1 MIIARTIADVREHVV
16 QLRAGGRRVALVP
29 TMGALHDGHLRLCDV
44 AREHADTVVLSIFV
58 NPLQFAPTE
67 DFERYP
73 RDLERDARL
82 VEQRGVELIFAP
94 DGSEIYPHGTA
105 QVRVHAPSMSD
116 VLCGRFRPGHFE
128 GVLTVV
134 AKLFN
139 IVEPDSAVFGQKD
152 LQQSVLIRR
161 MTQDLDFD
169 IEILVGPIVR
179 EPDGLAMSS
188 RNAYLSAAERRSALS
203 LYRSLQAAQQAF
215 DRGVSAPDGIV
226 AAAAATL
233 NAEAGVDT
241 QYVEVV
247 DPESLETPERVKPGD
262 AVAVAAHVGGTR
274 LIDNHV
280 LVGR

>member
-1 MIIARTIADVREHVV
+1 VIIVHSVAELREHVA
-16 QLRAGGRRVALVP
+16 RARADGRRIGLVP
-29 TMGALHDGHLRLCDV
+29 TMGALHEGHLQLCDI
-44 AREHADTVVLSIFV
+44 ASTSADVVVLSIFV
-58 NPLQFAPTE
+58 NPLQFGPTE

-82 VEQRGVELIFAP
+82 VATRGVSIVFAP
-94 DGSEIYPHGTA
+94 DAAEVYPDGTA
-105 QVRVHAPSMSD
+105 QVRVHAPELSD

-139 IVEPDSAVFGQKD
+139 MVQPDCAVFGQKD
-152 LQQSVLIRR
+152 LQQAVLIRR
-161 MTQDLDFD
+161 MARDLDFD
-169 IEILVGPIVR
+169 IDIVVGPIVR
-179 EPDGLAMSS
+179 EHDGLAMSS
-188 RNAYLSAAERRSALS
+188 RNAYLSAEERRAALS
-203 LYRSLQAAQQAF
+203 LYRSLQAAQHAF
-215 DRGVSAPDGIV
+215 ERGATAPADIV

-233 NAEAGVDT
+233 NGEAGVAV

-247 DPESLETPERVKPGD
+247 DPEALARPERAKRGD

-280 LVGR
+280 LA